1 MKQDIIIS
9 IDIGGTTFES
19 AILDRDYLNIID
31 MSSKWHVRD
40 YSDSESLL
48 EAICSQINDLLV
60 KNQINQS
67 KVHGLSVACPG
78 PLDSKNGIIL
88 NTPNLK
94 LFRNY
99 ALKEKLKEQF
109 DCKISVENDANLFA
123 LGEWFLSH
131 QEEKVFVGVT
141 LGTGLGFGLIING
154 DMFTGKNGMAAEYGL
169 SSCEWGIWEDKISLE
184 YLKSQIEKVYGQRIS
199 PREIQKY
206 AVDGDFK
213 ARDLFNDFGKNVG
226 LALSHVVNMLDP
238 GAIVFGGG
246 LSKAFKIY
254 KKAMSD
260 SIAENSP
267 IFKRNPCALKESAF
281 KSKSHM
287 VGAAL
292 NLKRK

>member
-1 MKQDIIIS
+1 MKKDVIIS

-19 AILDRDYLNIID
+19 AILDKDYLNIVD

-40 YSDSESLL
+40 CSDSESLL
-48 EAICSQINDLLV
+48 GAICTQINDLLI
-60 KNQINQS
+60 KNQIS
-67 KVHGLSVACPG
+67 KNKIQGVSVACPG

-169 SSCEWGIWEDKISLE
+169 STCEWGI
-184 YLKSQIEKVYGQRIS
+184 
-199 PREIQKY
+199 
-206 AVDGDFK
+206 
-213 ARDLFNDFGKNVG
+213 
-226 LALSHVVNMLDP
+226 
-238 GAIVFGGG
+238 
-246 LSKAFKIY
+246 
-254 KKAMSD
+254 
-260 SIAENSP
+260 
-267 IFKRNPCALKESAF
+267 
-281 KSKSHM
+281 
-287 VGAAL
+287 
-292 NLKRK
+292 